1 MALRPLLKTGPK
13 TSRLGVR
20 KSTLPGLT
28 PLCGNALPQHPR
40 TVGDQGAGREGGR
53 HWSPGPGRSAAG
65 RRRRPPLSALS
76 AFSCIPARREGQ
88 PELSYFHREAKTG
101 DVSNYDSIFKR
112 PEGYNKNLHR
122 CDREHA
128 KSRGLNI
135 NEEEMARPVAV
146 LSSSEYGRRIN
157 KPIEQPIRDHARI
170 NHVQEEFY
178 RKNGITCLLE
188 KPSPSLDPC

>member
-1 MALRPLLKTGPK
+1 MAAPAPEAAGGSGGAEEPLG
-13 TSRLGVR
+13 
-20 KSTLPGLT
+20 
-28 PLCGNALPQHPR
+28 
-40 TVGDQGAGREGGR
+40 
-53 HWSPGPGRSAAG
+53 SAAG
-65 RRRRPPLSALS
+65 RRRRTPLCALS
-76 AFSCIPARREGQ
+76 AFSRIPARREGP
-88 PELSYFHREAKTG
+88 PELSYFHRQAKTG
-101 DVSNYDSIFKR
+101 DVSTYDAIFKR

-170 NHVQEEFY
+170 NQVQAEFY
-178 RKNGITCLLE
+178 RKNGIACLLE

>member
-1 MALRPLLKTGPK
+1 KTPQVPQASASSLR
-13 TSRLGVR
+13 R
-20 KSTLPGLT
+20 
-28 PLCGNALPQHPR
+28 Q
-40 TVGDQGAGREGGR
+40 
-53 HWSPGPGRSAAG
+53 
-65 RRRRPPLSALS
+65 PPVSALS
-76 AFSCIPARREGQ
+76 AFSLIPTRREGP

-101 DVSNYDSIFKR
+101 DVSTYEAIFKR
-112 PEGYNKNLHR
+112 PEGYDKNLHR

-170 NHVQEEFY
+170 NHVQAEFY
-178 RKNGITCLLE
+178 RKNGI
-188 KPSPSLDPC
+188 SGH